1 MWLPPAASLAQ
12 DSSCPLLGPSL
23 GTRVSAQAG
32 GYGCCF
38 PLCRFNVDQ
47 CGAHIPEIFTDR
59 RDTDKTGHI
68 GCPHRG
74 LPSTALE
81 WPAQDSS
88 KAQTQCFLPAAGV
101 DAHPPLSRLI
111 NTCGSLKYWH
121 GPSANPAVSPHPK
134 PLPTTRGAYSLTV
147 PAGCTLHTQHSQTRP
162 SCTPYLQV
170 PLGVTAQTSS
180 HLMPRPRLKVP
191 ATHQLVQLKIC

>member
-12 DSSCPLLGPSL
+12 DISCPLLGPSL

-38 PLCRFNVDQ
+38 PLCRFNVNQ

-59 RDTDKTGHI
+59 QDTDTTGHT

-101 DAHPPLSRLI
+101 DAHPPLSRLTNLWI
-111 NTCGSLKYWH
+111 PQVLAWPLCQPSTQPRPQTLTHYTGHLLTDCPSWMHAAHTALTNLSLMH
-121 GPSANPAVSPHPK
+121 TISASPPRCNSTDLLSPDVQAQTQGPCYP
-134 PLPTTRGAYSLTV
+134 
-147 PAGCTLHTQHSQTRP
+147 PAG
-162 SCTPYLQV
+162 
-170 PLGVTAQTSS
+170 
-180 HLMPRPRLKVP
+180 P
-191 ATHQLVQLKIC
+191 A